1 MVKLS
6 AQQRNHIM
14 CTAQRLRMSSQDT
27 FFRCVDRILSTCP
40 QPISLNDTL
49 RACDLALEIIP
60 TSDVL
65 VSRSMGP
72 TNDDAD
78 YYEQTA
84 RRY

>member
-6 AQQRNHIM
+6 AQQRNTIM

-40 QPISLNDTL
+40 QPVTMNDTL

-60 TSDVL
+60 SSDIL
-65 VSRSMGP
+65 ISRSMGP
-72 TNDDAD
+72 TNDDE